1 MGKGAPER
9 NMKKVLFIITTLRR
23 CGPVNILFDI
33 VKYLDRERLNAHV
46 LTLCP
51 EEGDSR
57 WDDFEATGATV
68 SSLNV
73 LKGVGYGLAAL
84 RLKGVVASIVPDVVH
99 CISFRADVLG
109 SLCLGKYPKISSQL
123 NYPFDDYVMTYGKA
137 VGGAMAHFTAW
148 ALKSYD
154 LTVACADDVA
164 AKMAT
169 RGVSSRVI
177 YNAIDDALFV
187 PANSV
192 ERQMRREQL
201 GIPSNAGPVFIFVGV
216 LSDRKQP
223 MVTIQA
229 FLRFQAL
236 HPAAMLLVVGDG
248 PESEA
253 CRRLTQGNAHV
264 IYAGRVTET
273 RPYLAAS
280 DAYIATSKA
289 EGMPVSV
296 VEAMAMGL
304 PVVLSDIN
312 SHREILN
319 IDPGA
324 GVLART
330 GAVSETAAAIQQ
342 LVSQDLKIMGE
353 HARRIIDQEL
363 NARVMSR
370 KFQNIY
376 IDLTS

>member
-1 MGKGAPER
+1 
-9 NMKKVLFIITTLRR
+9 MKKVLFIITTLRR

-33 VKYLDRERLNAHV
+33 VKYLDRDRYCAHV

-57 WDDFEATGATV
+57 WGEFMAIGTTV

-73 LKGVGYGLAAL
+73 DKGIKYGVAAL
-84 RLKGVVASIVPDVVH
+84 RLKRVVTAIAPDVVH

-109 SLCLGKYPKISSQL
+109 SLCLGKYRKISSQL

-137 VGGAMAHFTAW
+137 VGGVMAHLTAW
-148 ALKSYD
+148 ALKRYD
-154 LTVACADDVA
+154 VTVACANDVA
-164 AKMAT
+164 AKMAA
-169 RGVSSRVI
+169 RGVPARVI
-177 YNAIDDALFV
+177 YNAIDDELFV
-187 PANSV
+187 PADSS
-192 ERQMRREQL
+192 ERQILRQKL
-201 GIPSNAGPVFIFVGV
+201 GIPADAGPVFIFVGV

-223 MVTIQA
+223 LVTIKA
-229 FLRFQAL
+229 FLRFQAKL
-236 HPAAMLLVVGDG
+236 PTATLLVLGDG

-253 CRRLTQGNAHV
+253 CRELTQDNARV
-264 IYAGRVTET
+264 LYAGRVAET

-296 VEAMAMGL
+296 VEALAMRL

-312 SHREILN
+312 PHREILA

-324 GVLART
+324 GILVGT
-330 GAVSETAAAIQQ
+330 GSVEETAAAMTQ
-342 LVSQDLKIMGE
+342 LMSQNLKVMGD
-353 HARRIIDQEL
+353 HARRIIEQEL
-363 NARVMSR
+363 SARVMSR
-370 KFQNIY
+370 KFEHIY
-376 IDLTS
+376 AELAF

>member
-1 MGKGAPER
+1 
-9 NMKKVLFIITTLRR
+9 MKKVLFIITTLRR

-33 VKYLDRERLNAHV
+33 VKYLHPERVSAHV

-57 WDDFEATGATV
+57 WDEFVAAGATV
-68 SSLNV
+68 SCLNV
-73 LKGVGYGLAAL
+73 NKGIGYGVAAL
-84 RLKGVVASIVPDVVH
+84 RLKGVVDAIAPDVVH

-109 SLCLGKYPKISSQL
+109 SLCLGKYRKISSQL

-137 VGGAMAHFTAW
+137 VGGVMAHLTAW
-148 ALKSYD
+148 ALKRYD
-154 LTVACADDVA
+154 VTVACAADVA
-164 AKMAT
+164 AKMSA
-169 RGVSSRVI
+169 RGVPARVI

-187 PANSV
+187 PADV
-192 ERQMRREQL
+192 AERLARREQL
-201 GIPSNAGPVFIFVGV
+201 GIAADAGPVFIFVGV
-216 LSDRKQP
+216 LTDRKQP
-223 MVTIQA
+223 LVTIQA
-229 FLRFQAL
+229 FLRFQARY
-236 HPAAMLLVVGDG
+236 PAATLLMLGDG
-248 PESEA
+248 PEMAA
-253 CRRLTQGNAHV
+253 CRVLTQENPRV

-296 VEAMAMGL
+296 VEALAMRL

-312 SHREILN
+312 PHREILA

-330 GAVSETAAAIQQ
+330 GSVDETVKAMTQ
-342 LVSQDLKIMGE
+342 LLAQDLAIMGD
-353 HARRIIDQEL
+353 HARRIIEEQL
-363 NARVMSR
+363 SARVMAK
-370 KFQNIY
+370 KFQDIY
-376 IDLTS
+376 AELAP